1 MSRAYPP
8 AVGVVEVATIDGE
21 CQRTVG
27 MVLQLETDP
36 ECISPGI
43 PEELLYPRCVWP
55 IECCRL
61 HLPDVRL
68 LARADAGG
76 RRVDAEDGRGEAEL
90 RVKTIFDERRGI
102 LGKEPE
108 GKAKKDQYGGYALQF
123 ILFSGLG

>member
-8 AVGVVEVATIDGE
+8 AVGVIEVTTVDGE
-21 CQRTVG
+21 GERTVG
-27 MVLQLETDP
+27 MVLQIETDP
-36 ECISPGI
+36 ECIDPGI

-55 IECCRL
+55 VECCRL

-68 LARADAGG
+68 LAGVDTEGG
-76 RRVDAEDGRGEAEL
+76 CGEAEL
-90 RVKTIFDERRGI
+90 RAKTIFYERRGI

-108 GKAKKDQYGGYALQF
+108 GEAKKDQYGGYALQF